1 MKVTAL
7 AGGVGGA
14 KLIKGLSNILPPDDL
29 TVIVNTADD
38 FWFHGLYV
46 SPDVDTVIYNL
57 AGINNPEQGWG
68 RDEES
73 FTFITEFATLG
84 EDPWFQIG
92 DRDIAT
98 HILRTDFLH
107 QSKSLTAITKT
118 LCERRGIQVTVLPMC
133 DQPVRTIVKTLEF
146 GELAF
151 QEYFVKHR
159 FEPKLQSIRFEGIEN
174 TNMTVEAMTR
184 IAQSDLVIICPSN
197 PYVSIA
203 PILSVNGMIELI
215 KQKAVVAVSPIIGGK
230 AVKGPAAKMFSELG
244 LNPSSSSIASYYQEI
259 IAGLVIDSQDQ
270 EEKAEIERCG
280 IILLVT
286 DTLMSN
292 ESKKIRLA
300 QEVIDFGK
308 EVIQAKQV

>member
-14 KLIKGLSNILPPDDL
+14 KLIKGLSNVLPPDDL

-57 AGINNPEQGWG
+57 AGINHPEQGWG

-84 EDPWFQIG
+84 EEPWFQIG
-92 DRDIAT
+92 DRDLAT

-133 DQPVRTIVKTLEF
+133 DHPVRTIVKTMEF
-146 GELAF
+146 GELPF
-151 QEYFVKHR
+151 QEYFVKHS
-159 FEPKLQSIRFEGIEN
+159 FEPKIKSLRFEGIKN
-174 TNMTVEAMTR
+174 TEVTLEAVKR
-184 IAQSDLVIICPSN
+184 ITESDLVVICPSN
-197 PYVSIA
+197 PFVSID
-203 PILSVNGMIELI
+203 PILAVNGMRELI

-230 AVKGPAAKMFSELG
+230 AVKGPASKMFTELG
-244 LNPSSSSIASYYQEI
+244 LCPSSFSIAKHYREI
-259 IAGLVIDSQDQ
+259 LHGLVIDSKD
-270 EEKAEIERCG
+270 EDEKADIERCG

-286 DTLMSN
+286 DTLMSDDA
-292 ESKKIRLA
+292 SKTRLA

-308 EVIQAKQV
+308 EVLQAKQV